1 MTTSL
6 WVSCP
11 RPRPQMRV
19 RLFCFPYAG
28 GGASIYRPWSE
39 RLPPTIEVCSIQL
52 PGRGARLMEKPF
64 SRISPLVAALGPA
77 LLPLLD
83 KPFAFFGH
91 SMGALI
97 SFELARLLQKKGGPQ
112 PLHLFVSGAA
122 APHLPPREVAL
133 YNLPEPEL
141 IKALRSLNGTP
152 KELLESE
159 ELMQLM
165 LPTLRADF
173 AICDTYTYKNGA
185 ALRCPITVCG
195 GTRDRKLSRSDL
207 QAWRSETDASFSVQ
221 MFPGDHF
228 FLHTAQPQLLQLL
241 STHLGQLAGHTA

>member
-1 MTTSL
+1 
-6 WVSCP
+6 
-11 RPRPQMRV
+11 
-19 RLFCFPYAG
+19 
-28 GGASIYRPWSE
+28 
-39 RLPPTIEVCSIQL
+39 
-52 PGRGARLMEKPF
+52 MEKPF
-64 SRISPLVAALGPA
+64 SRISPLVSALEQV

-83 KPFAFFGH
+83 QPFAFFGH
-91 SMGALI
+91 SMGALVG
-97 SFELARLLQKKGGPQ
+97 FELTRLLRKKGGPQ

-122 APHLPPREVAL
+122 APHLPPREIPIYA
-133 YNLPEPEL
+133 LPEREF
-141 IKALRSLNGTP
+141 IKALHSLNGTP

-159 ELMQLM
+159 ELMQLI

-173 AICDTYTYKNGA
+173 AVCDTYTYKNGP

-228 FLHTAQPQLLQLL
+228 FLHTAQSQLLALL
-241 STHLGQLAGHTA
+241 SHELDQFVRHTA

>member
-1 MTTSL
+1 MS
-6 WVSCP
+6 
-11 RPRPQMRV
+11 V

-28 GGASIYRPWSE
+28 GSAAIYRPWSDG
-39 RLPPTIEVCSIQL
+39 LPPSIEVCSIQL
-52 PGRGARLMEKPF
+52 PGRGARLLEKPF
-64 SRISPLVAALGPA
+64 SRISPLVSALSQA
-77 LLPLLD
+77 LLPLFD

-97 SFELARLLQKKGGPQ
+97 GFELARLLQRKGGPQ
-112 PLHLFVSGAA
+112 PLHLFISGAA
-122 APHLPPREVAL
+122 APFLPPREIAL
-133 YNLPEPEL
+133 YKLPEPEL
-141 IKALRSLNGTP
+141 IHALHGLNGTP

-173 AICDTYTYKNGA
+173 AICDTYTYKKGA

-195 GTRDRKLSRSDL
+195 GTRDRKLSRRSDL
-207 QAWRSETDASFSVQ
+207 QAWRSETEASFSLQ

-241 STHLGQLAGHTA
+241 STQLGQLARHTA

>member
-1 MTTSL
+1 
-6 WVSCP
+6 
-11 RPRPQMRV
+11 
-19 RLFCFPYAG
+19 
-28 GGASIYRPWSE
+28 
-39 RLPPTIEVCSIQL
+39 
-52 PGRGARLMEKPF
+52 MEKPF
-64 SRISPLVAALGPA
+64 SRISPLVSALSQE
-77 LLPLLD
+77 LLPWLD

-91 SMGALI
+91 SMGALV

-122 APHLPPREVAL
+122 APHLPPREIPIYA
-133 YNLPEPEL
+133 LPEREF

-159 ELMQLM
+159 ELMQLI

-173 AICDTYTYKNGA
+173 AVCDTYTYKNGA
-185 ALRCPITVCG
+185 ALRCPITICG

-207 QAWRSETDASFSVQ
+207 QAWRLETDASFHMQ

-228 FLHTAQPQLLQLL
+228 FLHTARSQLLTLL
-241 STHLGQLAGHTA
+241 SAQLGQLATHTA